1 MNATETPQELTR
13 RALLGRSLALGCSAA
28 ASPFI
33 TPVTLASTPGDTRLV
48 VIVLRGAMDG
58 LDVVQPIGD
67 KNLAQHRQTLSKGL
81 DGGAH
86 VLNDFYALHPAL
98 ADLMPLWSA
107 GELSFAHAVST
118 PYRDKRSHFDGQ
130 DLLENG
136 GSSPDGGMTPG
147 RDGWLN
153 RMLSL
158 VPNTTVDTAYAV
170 GRGEL
175 LLMRGNVPISSWSP
189 ETDMDLSPQAQ
200 LLLGKVWAQDPL
212 FAAAGQT
219 AMTISAARE
228 VPEGMNPRVS
238 QRAEALAQFAAE
250 QLRGASRVAAF
261 SLNGWDTHRTQN
273 NGLPRALGELQTAIL
288 TLKAGLGPAW
298 QKTAVL
304 CLTEF
309 GRTVRENGVKG
320 TDHGTGGAAIFAG
333 GALKG
338 QAVHGKWPGLAS
350 ADLYRDR
357 DLMPTADV
365 RSYAAWAMRDLFSL
379 GRAEVEQVVFPGVDM
394 GTDPRLIA

>member
-1 MNATETPQELTR
+1 
-13 RALLGRSLALGCSAA
+13 
-28 ASPFI
+28 
-33 TPVTLASTPGDTRLV
+33 
-48 VIVLRGAMDG
+48 
-58 LDVVQPIGD
+58 
-67 KNLAQHRQTLSKGL
+67 
-81 DGGAH
+81 
-86 VLNDFYALHPAL
+86 
-98 ADLMPLWSA
+98 
-107 GELSFAHAVST
+107 
-118 PYRDKRSHFDGQ
+118 
-130 DLLENG
+130 
-136 GSSPDGGMTPG
+136 
-147 RDGWLN
+147 
-153 RMLSL
+153 
-158 VPNTTVDTAYAV
+158 
-170 GRGEL
+170 
-175 LLMRGNVPISSWSP
+175 
-189 ETDMDLSPQAQ
+189 
-200 LLLGKVWAQDPL
+200 
-212 FAAAGQT
+212 
-219 AMTISAARE
+219 
-228 VPEGMNPRVS
+228 
-238 QRAEALAQFAAE
+238 
-250 QLRGASRVAAF
+250 GASRVAAF